1 MQPAVKRGVLESERL
16 TTRPNGLVDWS
27 NARIF
32 LEVVRCGSFRGA
44 AERLGQSINS
54 VRRRIGEFEREIGT
68 TLFTR
73 DVLGTKLTS
82 EGAQVVEAVERM
94 ETASFDVL
102 RTANLASPSVAG
114 EVRVA
119 VTEGIGTFWLAPRLV
134 EFQRSFPNI
143 LVDLHCAMHSADV
156 LRREADVAVQLVRP
170 AVLDVKAVKLGR
182 LHVMW
187 YASQEY
193 IELFGRPSTYEEL
206 TKHRIVMQ
214 FADQTAAKEIF
225 DAWFPGMKPHDLIV
239 MRTNVSSANYWA
251 IAKGAGI
258 GLLPTYASAIG
269 ARVVPLDIEGMCRP
283 FDIWLSYHPDS
294 GRIPRVRKIID
305 WIIESFN
312 PVRFP
317 WFSDTFIHP
326 NELSEHYNG
335 KPLVNMFEGF
345 RAAAG
350 Q

>member
-1 MQPAVKRGVLESERL
+1 MQLAAKRGVLESERSPIG
-16 TTRPNGLVDWS
+16 PNGLVDWS

-32 LEVVRCGSFRGA
+32 LEVVRTGSFRGA

-54 VRRRIGEFEREIGT
+54 VRRRVGEFEREIGT

-82 EGAQVVEAVERM
+82 EGAQVVDAVERM
-94 ETASFDVL
+94 EAASFDVL
-102 RTANLASPSVAG
+102 RSANLTSPAIAG
-114 EVRVA
+114 EVRVS

-134 EFQRSFPNI
+134 EFQRAFPNI
-143 LVDLHCAMHSADV
+143 LVDLHCAMRSADV
-156 LRREADVAVQLVRP
+156 LRREADVAVQIVRP
-170 AVLDVKAVKLGR
+170 STLDVKAVKVGR
-182 LHVMW
+182 IHVMW
-187 YASQEY
+187 YASEDY
-193 IELFGRPSTYEEL
+193 IELYGQPTTYEEL
-206 TKHRIVMQ
+206 IKHRIVMQ
-214 FADQTAAKEIF
+214 FSDQTAAKEIF
-225 DAWFPGMKPHDLIV
+225 DAWFPGVKQQDLIV

-294 GRIPRVRKIID
+294 GRIPRVRKMID

-317 WFSDTFIHP
+317 WFCDTFIHP
-326 NELSEHYNG
+326 TELSERYKG

-345 RAAAG
+345 RAAG
-350 Q
+350 